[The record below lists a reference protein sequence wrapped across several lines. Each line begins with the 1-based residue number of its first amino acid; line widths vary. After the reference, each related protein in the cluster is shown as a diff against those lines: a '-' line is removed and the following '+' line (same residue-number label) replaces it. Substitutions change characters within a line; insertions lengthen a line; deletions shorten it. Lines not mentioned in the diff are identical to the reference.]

1 LRRFGHVDTVELPQ
15 EILDKLTEEEIG
27 DYKLGNPADEVVFE
41 LQDIVNAA
49 QIVTCKSLDKLEKR
63 AEWWEENGEEE

>member
-1 LRRFGHVDTVELPQ
+1 LRRFGHVDTVKLSQ
-15 EILDKLTEEEIG
+15 EILDKMTEEEIG
-27 DYKLGNPADEVVFE
+27 GYKLGNPGDEVVFE

-49 QIVTCKSLDKLEKR
+49 QIVTSKSLDKLEKR

>member
-1 LRRFGHVDTVELPQ
+1 MRRFGHVDTVELPQ
-15 EILDKLTEEEIG
+15 EVLDKLTEEEIG
-27 DYKLGNPADEVVFE
+27 GYKLGNPADEVVFE

-49 QIVTCKSLDKLEKR
+49 QIVTGKSSDKLEKR

>member
-1 LRRFGHVDTVELPQ
+1 M
-15 EILDKLTEEEIG
+15 TEEEIG
-27 DYKLGNPADEVVFE
+27 GYKLGNPGDEVVYE

-49 QIVTCKSLDKLEKR
+49 QLVTGKSLDKLEKR